1 MIRSISIKAD
11 VVGAITSLLC
21 LIHCFATPILFF
33 SQSSISSEIQLTP
46 IWWETLDFSFL
57 AISFLAIYR
66 STQTTTKRI
75 MKYLLWSFWALLFTF
90 TLNEKM
96 SIINI
101 SGIYGDLSAV
111 ILALLHIYNLSF
123 CQCKDDTCCIH
134 S

>member
-11 VVGAITSLLC
+11 VVGVISSLLC

-33 SQSSISSEIQLTP
+33 SHSSISSEIQLTP

-90 TLNEKM
+90 MLNEKI

-101 SGIYGDLSAV
+101 SAIYGDLSAV

-123 CQCKDDTCCIH
+123 CQCKDDNCCIYN
-134 S
+134 

>member
-66 STQTTTKRI
+66 SNQTTTKRI

-90 TLNEKM
+90 MLNEKM
-96 SIINI
+96 YIINI

-123 CQCKDDTCCIH
+123 CQCKDDNCCIH
-134 S
+134 N

>member
-1 MIRSISIKAD
+1 MIRAISIKAD
-11 VVGAITSLLC
+11 VVGVISSLLC

-33 SQSSISSEIQLTP
+33 SHSSISSEIQLTP

-75 MKYLLWSFWALLFTF
+75 MKYLLWSFWSLLFTF
-90 TLNEKM
+90 MLNEKM

-101 SGIYGDLSAV
+101 SGIYGDLSAL

-123 CQCKDDTCCIH
+123 CQCKDDNCCIH
-134 S
+134 N

>member
-1 MIRSISIKAD
+1 MIRSISTKAD
-11 VVGAITSLLC
+11 VYGAIASLLC
-21 LIHCFATPILFF
+21 LAHCFATPILFF
-33 SQSSISSEIQLTP
+33 SHNSISSEVQLTP
-46 IWWETLDFSFL
+46 TWWETLDFSFL

-66 STQTTTKRI
+66 STQTTTKRL

-90 TLNEKM
+90 ILNEK
-96 SIINI
+96 IYLVNV
-101 SGIYGDLSAV
+101 SGVYRDLSAV